1 MGEVW
6 SSKAKKQHGPIG
18 KTEKT
23 PIHTGI
29 TCIWPFIQGM
39 HHKISNL
46 QSLIY
51 RNYILW
57 KNHLVITWVNEH
69 LAVIWEWRKKI
80 SHQQTLAYL
89 CSTPL
94 LSPPKCS
101 LLSIVLIWCQL
112 FPNFSGSY
120 WSSLPCIL
128 WPCSS
133 SPPLRVDVWACLVM
147 LLPGF
152 LSLYPVH
159 LQLLVCPFFYI
170 FFAFSNKNDW

>member
-1 MGEVW
+1 MDQL
-6 SSKAKKQHGPIG
+6 ARQKKHPLY
-18 KTEKT
+18 
-23 PIHTGI
+23 IHTGI

-51 RNYILW
+51 RNDILW

-69 LAVIWEWRKKI
+69 LAVIWEWRKI

-133 SPPLRVDVWACLVM
+133 SPPLRVDVWWCCCLVSSVYI
-147 LLPGF
+147 LSIYSF
-152 LSLYPVH
+152 LSVPSFTFA
-159 LQLLVCPFFYI
+159 C
-170 FFAFSNKNDW
+170 FAFSNKNDW